1 MKRVQSACIFQT
13 LIFQQKDELGLSR
26 ESKVSLNKGEVEKY
40 KASLD
45 RNNTRYLIDEETER
59 EDGSIL
65 VRVRKQYND
74 KTAVDKYFD

>member
-13 LIFQQKDELGLSR
+13 LVFQQKDDSFLSKER
-26 ESKVSLNKGEVEKY
+26 KLSLNREEVEKY

-45 RNNTRYLIDEETER
+45 KNKTRYKIDEEAEQ

-65 VRVRKQYND
+65 LRVRKQYND
-74 KTAVDKYFD
+74 KTDVSEYFS